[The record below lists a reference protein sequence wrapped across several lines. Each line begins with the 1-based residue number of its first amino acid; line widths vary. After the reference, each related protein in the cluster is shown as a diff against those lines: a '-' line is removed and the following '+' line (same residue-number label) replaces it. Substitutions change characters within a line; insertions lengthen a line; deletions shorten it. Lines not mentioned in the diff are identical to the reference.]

1 MSSGNR
7 RMDLVN
13 ETKEALAARVGV
25 LERKFADLRKSMLA
39 SGALPTAWKL
49 TPKERDLFLAL
60 LSNDI
65 VTKQMAMLILYGTAD
80 RPSHSVDVFMS
91 RIRSKTED
99 FSVLIET
106 INRTGYRLVD
116 RRVWTKTLKLDAP
129 VEH

>member
-25 LERKFADLRKSMLA
+25 LERKFADLRKSMLG
-39 SGALPTAWKL
+39 SSALPTNWKL

-80 RPSHSVDVFMS
+80 RASHSVDVFMS

-99 FSVLIET
+99 HSVLIET

-116 RRVWTKTLKLDAP
+116 RIVWTKTLKLDAP